1 MAVEMA
7 GEIAD
12 EMAVEIAGELADEMA
27 QNQSPQNR
35 AGASRGD
42 YFSRSHMKK

>member
-35 AGASRGD
+35 AAPRGETGETP
-42 YFSRSHMKK
+42 RPLKK